1 MMGPERSSRGR
12 REVWPLLPVR
22 SEGPVAAAG
31 VEAGDSRRDTD
42 RQGQIRSAS
51 LHLGVVVVAK
61 YLVLFSLTGETM
73 KRFVAKPSDRAAVV
87 RELAESAGGSLES
100 YYWMFGQYDG
110 AGVFVLPDSHTMAA
124 VSLAATSSG
133 AFTRFETHEL
143 IEAGDLTAIAERAKG
158 ITYQPPGG

>member
-1 MMGPERSSRGR
+1 MAGPGRSSRG

-31 VEAGDSRRDTD
+31 VEAGDGERDTG

-61 YLVLFSLTGETM
+61 YLVLFRLTGETM

-87 RELAESAGGSLES
+87 RELAESGGGSLES

-110 AGVFVLPDSHTMAA
+110 VGVFGMPDSHSMAA
-124 VSLAATSSG
+124 VCLAATSVSRLK
-133 AFTRFETHEL
+133 F
-143 IEAGDLTAIAERAKG
+143 
-158 ITYQPPGG
+158 